1 MKAVV
6 SVIGKDQRGI
16 ISRVSTRLYEFAIN
30 VQDISQTIMQDYFT
44 MIMLVDL
51 SESNAD
57 FATISTSLSKLGEVK
72 IKVALTSAV
81 SVAAT
86 LPAEKSV
93 TVAFRCVD
101 VNSCAIDAEL
111 TEKVFESGR
120 VSQVDI
126 TLKSQTI
133 TEVLLNVRKKN
144 GDGTYSEILKN
155 VTLPTV
161 GDALSVDLGE
171 GFELSSGETYEFTF
185 IGCVEGLEVCRDV
198 CYLVGDYGY

>member
-1 MKAVV
+1 MPL
-6 SVIGKDQRGI
+6 S
-16 ISRVSTRLYEFAIN
+16 
-30 VQDISQTIMQDYFT
+30 
-44 MIMLVDL
+44 L
-51 SESNAD
+51 SE
-57 FATISTSLSKLGEVK
+57 LGEAK

-93 TVAFRCVD
+93 TVAFKCVD

-120 VSQVDI
+120 VSRVDI

-133 TEVLLNVRKKN
+133 TEVWLNVRKKN

-155 VTLPTV
+155 VSVPLPTV
-161 GDALSVDLGE
+161 GDAVSVDLGE
-171 GFELSSGETYEFTF
+171 GFELTSGETYELTF
-185 IGCVEGLEVCRDV
+185 IGCFKGLEVCRDV
-198 CYLVGDYGY
+198 CYLVGGYGY